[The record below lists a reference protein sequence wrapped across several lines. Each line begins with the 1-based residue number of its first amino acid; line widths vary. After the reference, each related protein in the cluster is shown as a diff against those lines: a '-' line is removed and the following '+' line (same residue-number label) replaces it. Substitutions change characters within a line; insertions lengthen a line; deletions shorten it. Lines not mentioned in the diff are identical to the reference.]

1 MSAAEAHRT
10 PRAKPPRAPA
20 GERNRPT
27 HRIKT
32 CHPGHTISGTGP
44 QGQARINTDGGE
56 NNAGAPL
63 STRSVAARPGSGT
76 ARPGRGPQN
85 PDRARNTAD
94 GHALA
99 LAATPRRP
107 PQNGA
112 CPRLHAPVT
121 TRSHAPSP
129 QGAVSK
135 SSPTTGDPHLA
146 SNAQIQARRPISG
159 HHQQRR
165 EAPRRPPQQ
174 GAEPSGDRQI

>member
-1 MSAAEAHRT
+1 MPPWPHNQWNRAAR
-10 PRAKPPRAPA
+10 PGPP
-20 GERNRPT
+20 
-27 HRIKT
+27 
-32 CHPGHTISGTGP
+32 GP
-44 QGQARINTDGGE
+44 DQARINTDGGE

-76 ARPGRGPQN
+76 ARPGRGPQS